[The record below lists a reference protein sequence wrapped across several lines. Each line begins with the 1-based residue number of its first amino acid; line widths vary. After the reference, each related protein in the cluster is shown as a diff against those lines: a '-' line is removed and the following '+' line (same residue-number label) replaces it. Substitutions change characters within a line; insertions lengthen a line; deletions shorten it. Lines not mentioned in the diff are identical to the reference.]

1 MYEEF
6 DAVLLKDGRFAS
18 LDDKDGPGSYTGT
31 VGDGPRD
38 WKIVYL
44 TDADIERKLTDEEL
58 CSYFLP
64 YGVSILNVAGYLAA
78 AANISCSIS
87 GQLSA

>member
-6 DAVLLKDGRFAS
+6 ETVLLKDGRFAS
-18 LDDKDGPGSYTGT
+18 LDNKDGPGVYTGT

-44 TDADIERKLTDEEL
+44 TDDDIERRLTEDEKEDWYNRSVKQLKEL
-58 CSYFLP
+58 
-64 YGVSILNVAGYLAA
+64 GYE
-78 AANISCSIS
+78 C
-87 GQLSA
+87 

>member
-18 LDDKDGPGSYTGT
+18 LDDKDGPSSYTGT

-44 TDADIERKLTDEEL
+44 TDADIDRKLTDAEIDEWARRSHEQLKEL
-58 CSYFLP
+58 
-64 YGVSILNVAGYLAA
+64 GYL
-78 AANISCSIS
+78 
-87 GQLSA
+87 

>member
-6 DAVLLKDGRFAS
+6 DAVLLKDGRYAS
-18 LDDKDGPGSYTGT
+18 LDNVDGPGVYTGT

-44 TDADIERKLTDEEL
+44 TDADIERKLTDEEQNEWARRSDQQL
-58 CSYFLP
+58 KGL
-64 YGVSILNVAGYLAA
+64 GYL
-78 AANISCSIS
+78 
-87 GQLSA
+87 

>member
-6 DAVLLKDGRFAS
+6 DAVLLKDGRYAS
-18 LDDKDGPGSYTGT
+18 LDNVDGPGVYTGT

-44 TDADIERKLTDEEL
+44 TDADIERKLTKEEMDEWSKRSDEQLKEL
-58 CSYFLP
+58 
-64 YGVSILNVAGYLAA
+64 GY
-78 AANISCSIS
+78 I
-87 GQLSA
+87 

>member
-6 DAVLLKDGRFAS
+6 DAVLLKDGRFAY

-38 WKIVYL
+38 WRIVYL

-58 CSYFLP
+58 KEW
-64 YGVSILNVAGYLAA
+64 AGR
-78 AANISCSIS
+78 S
-87 GQLSA
+87 GRQLKELGYD